1 MMKTLAAIDPVRAKS
16 MNTAELREAFLLE
29 NLFRPE
35 EISLVY
41 SENDRAVIGSAV
53 PQQEKLAL
61 GATKELAANY
71 FAERREIGVLNIGSA
86 GRVIVDAQTFELANR
101 DMLYIGRGAKEIIF
115 NSENP
120 SAPAAFFLM
129 SFPAH
134 QTYPTRVARFSEA
147 ATVRLGAPENAN
159 QRTIY
164 KYIHPG
170 GIQSCQLV
178 MGFTQLHNG
187 SIWNTMPPHTHAR
200 RMEVYLYFDLP
211 DNACMFHFMGQPEE
225 TRHLVVA
232 NQQAVISP
240 SWSIHCGAA
249 TSAYAFCWAMGGENQ
264 AFEDM
269 DGVRMEQ
276 LR

>member
-1 MMKTLAAIDPVRAKS
+1 MKILTAIDPIRAKS
-16 MNTAELREAFLLE
+16 MNTTELREAFLLE
-29 NLFRPE
+29 NLFQPDTVN
-35 EISLVY
+35 LVY
-41 SENDRAVIGSAV
+41 SENDRAVIGATV
-53 PQQEKLAL
+53 PVQEKLPL
-61 GATKELAANY
+61 HVSQELAANY
-71 FAERREIGVLNIGSA
+71 FAERREIGVLNIGAA
-86 GRVIVDAQTFELANR
+86 GRVVVDAKAYELANR
-101 DMLYIGRGAKEIIF
+101 DMLYIGRGAKEITF
-115 NSENP
+115 SSENP

-147 ATVRLGAPENAN
+147 AAVHLGSPENAN

-170 GIQSCQLV
+170 GVQSCQLV
-178 MGFTQLHNG
+178 MGFTQLQSG
-187 SIWNTMPPHTHAR
+187 SVWNTMPPHTHAR
-200 RMEVYLYFDLP
+200 RMEVYLYFELP
-211 DNACMFHFMGQPEE
+211 ENARAFHFMGQPEE

-232 NQQAVISP
+232 NRQAVISP

-269 DGVRMEQ
+269 DGVRMDQ

>member
-1 MMKTLAAIDPVRAKS
+1 MMKTLAAIDPVRAKG
-16 MNTAELREAFLLE
+16 MKTAELREAFLLE

-53 PQQEKLAL
+53 PRQGKLAL

-115 NSENP
+115 SSENP

-211 DNACMFHFMGQPEE
+211 ENARMFHFMGQPEE